1 MQNYFLVIIGAG
13 FGGALRYW
21 LSDVVYKILPSTFP
35 YGTLAVNI
43 IGSLILGFIM
53 FYFNANDLI
62 NPHLRLLLTTGFC
75 GGLTTFSTFS
85 FETISLFNESEL
97 FLGLTNILLN
107 VLLTLLF
114 VFIAYIL
121 AKIISGV

>member
-21 LSDVVYKILPSTFP
+21 LSDVVYKILPATFP

-43 IGSLILGFIM
+43 IGSFILGFIM
-53 FYFNANDLI
+53 FYFNSNELI
-62 NPHLRLLLTTGFC
+62 NPQLRLLLTTGLC

-85 FETISLFNESEL
+85 FETISLFNESEI
-97 FLGLTNILLN
+97 FLALTNIFLN
-107 VLLTLLF
+107 VFLTLLF

>member
-1 MQNYFLVIIGAG
+1 MQNYILVILGAG

-21 LSDVVYKILPSTFP
+21 IEGTIHKILPATFP

-43 IGSLILGFIM
+43 AGSFILGFVM
-53 FYFNANDLI
+53 FYFSVNELI
-62 NPHLRLLLTTGFC
+62 NPQFRLLLTTGLC

-85 FETISLFNESEL
+85 FETFNLFNENEILLGFSNL
-97 FLGLTNILLN
+97 FLN
-107 VLLTLLF
+107 VILTLLF

-121 AKIISGV
+121 AKIISGA